1 LVGFDVKPL
10 RASSSPGV
18 PDWERLFYFD
28 EHLDALDCT
37 ARFGDAVDRA
47 VEFASTQPLPDPAA
61 NDS

>member
-1 LVGFDVKPL
+1 
-10 RASSSPGV
+10 V

-28 EHLDALDCT
+28 EQFDALDCT
-37 ARFGDAVDRA
+37 ACFGDSVCRA